1 MHLLIGLSLPEASG
15 FASADNSNLVDL
27 FSGDFGYT
35 IPLMDVGGY
44 PITLSYAANPSMEQ
58 EASWVGLGW
67 SLSPGS
73 ISRNLRGFCPDD
85 FSGRNM

>member
-1 MHLLIGLSLPEASG
+1 M
-15 FASADNSNLVDL
+15 VDL

-35 IPLMDVGGY
+35 LPLMDVGGY
-44 PITLSYAANPSMEQ
+44 PITLSYAANPTMEQ

-73 ISRNLRGFCPDD
+73 VNRNLRGVPDD
-85 FSGRNM
+85 FSGEEIVKNFSTKPNISLEFQWVLI